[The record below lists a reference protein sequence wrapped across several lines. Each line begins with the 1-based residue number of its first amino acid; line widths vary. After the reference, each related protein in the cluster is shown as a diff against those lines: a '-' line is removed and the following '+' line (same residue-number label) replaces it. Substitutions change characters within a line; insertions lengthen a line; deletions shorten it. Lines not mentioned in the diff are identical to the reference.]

1 MYANNPIAAFERAL
15 RKRVRLLVAAT
26 VAATIVESG
35 FFIFYSTAI
44 YNGLPL
50 WVAVLV
56 GLTLPAGLV
65 GFLVL
70 LREQTR
76 RTVEFVRAVRP
87 RIRDAALF
95 SGTGPV
101 LVFDNGLAFSA
112 FSIAASFWL
121 FGYAGGAVMDPRT
134 AREVQAARRGTYRM
148 RRVVSVGTR
157 RGPTWARDRLRGIQD
172 RVGTKQAFASL
183 IERRGTG
190 TPDSTAA
197 AWAAMAVFSD
207 LRWTRK
213 ADRWLHEL
221 DTVRDF
227 LLALRREPSLSEQ
240 PGG

>member
-87 RIRDAALF
+87 RIRDA
-95 SGTGPV
+95 SP
-101 LVFDNGLAFSA
+101 

-172 RVGTKQAFASL
+172 RGGTKQAFASL